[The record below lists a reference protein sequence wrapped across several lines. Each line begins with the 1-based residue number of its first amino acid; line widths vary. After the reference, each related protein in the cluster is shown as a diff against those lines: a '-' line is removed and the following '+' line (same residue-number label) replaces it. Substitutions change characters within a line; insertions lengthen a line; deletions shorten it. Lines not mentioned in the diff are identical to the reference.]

1 MKAQKTDIVGEQKHL
16 LDEKR
21 GIVAKYKD
29 LFIGKASFFYF
40 LKYEIIITLFSGISG
55 ALGHGIRKIFFPRL
69 FGKVGKG
76 VVFGKNMTI
85 RHPKKIEIGN
95 NVVFDDNTVIDAKG
109 DHNSGIKIGHSA
121 MVGRNTII
129 SCKGGDIEIGDYAN
143 IGANNYLISESILKI
158 GCYVF
163 TAGHTYIVAGGNH
176 SFGRKDIPIW
186 SQPSVSKGGI
196 IIEDDVWIGASCTVV
211 DGVKIKQG
219 SIIGAGSVV
228 HKRIPPYS
236 IALGNPATVIKKR

>member
-1 MKAQKTDIVGEQKHL
+1 MKARKTDIVGEQKNL
-16 LDEKR
+16 LDEKK
-21 GIVAKYKD
+21 GIVAKYRA
-29 LFIGKASFFYF
+29 LFVGRVSFFYF
-40 LKYEIIITLFSGISG
+40 LKYEIVITLFSGISG
-55 ALGHGIRKIFFPRL
+55 ALGHGLRKIFFPGL
-69 FGKVGKG
+69 FGKIGKG

-85 RHPKKIEIGN
+85 RHPRKIEIGD

-109 DHNSGIKIGHSA
+109 EHNAGIKIGSSV
-121 MVGRNTII
+121 MVGRNTIV

-158 GCYVF
+158 GRYVF
-163 TAGHTYIVAGGNH
+163 TAGQTYIVAGGNH
-176 SFGRKDIPIW
+176 SFERKDIPIW
-186 SQPSVSKGGI
+186 FQPSVSKGGI

-211 DGVKIKQG
+211 DGVKIRQG

-236 IALGNPATVIKKR
+236 IALGNPAAVIKKR